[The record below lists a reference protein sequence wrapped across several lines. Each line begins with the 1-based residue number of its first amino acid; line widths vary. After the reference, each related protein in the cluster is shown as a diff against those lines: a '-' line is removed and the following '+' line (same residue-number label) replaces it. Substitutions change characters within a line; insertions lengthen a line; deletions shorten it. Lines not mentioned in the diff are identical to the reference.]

1 MDDNRNKILEI
12 LKLTLF
18 IQQEETK
25 QKYTEEVEATKRK
38 FTEEATKRKELDLL
52 LLHEQESR
60 KELKLEQVPA
70 STRNSRRRYS
80 SSRDFYKFE
89 VKKNI
94 RDFGIHFLLED
105 DNHFEK
111 KSLSD
116 EYNYY
121 ESRTLKMFDYSPES
135 IRTKDMTM
143 TTNQQS
149 KRIYLHKNTWIIFT
163 KLLIMDMDMGFY
175 QYTTLNLNYIG
186 NLLNER
192 YYIKRKLGR
201 NPTSNVY
208 FLEKNPNNIDKDDEK
223 HCAIKICTQTKYLF
237 YLNEI
242 KIIQDLKQLNVSNKF
257 HLFFEDIIYIHRQ
270 QISLY
275 YLKMN

>member
-1 MDDNRNKILEI
+1 MWEHIIEHHNGYLPLRIK
-12 LKLTLF
+12 
-18 IQQEETK
+18 
-25 QKYTEEVEATKRK
+25 A
-38 FTEEATKRKELDLL
+38 
-52 LLHEQESR
+52 
-60 KELKLEQVPA
+60 VPEGTIVA
-70 STRNSRRRYS
+70 TRNVLMTIGNTDPKYAALTT
-80 SSRDFYKFE
+80 FLEK
-89 VKKNI
+89 I
-94 RDFGIHFLLED
+94 R
-105 DNHFEK
+105 EK

-270 QISLY
+270 QVTFFLLIFFNFGTCS
-275 YLKMN
+275 KVTQ

>member
-1 MDDNRNKILEI
+1 MPFTGRFLSPGSIETAAAKGQILQYLQI
-12 LKLTLF
+12 
-18 IQQEETK
+18 
-25 QKYTEEVEATKRK
+25 
-38 FTEEATKRKELDLL
+38 
-52 LLHEQESR
+52 
-60 KELKLEQVPA
+60 
-70 STRNSRRRYS
+70 
-80 SSRDFYKFE
+80 
-89 VKKNI
+89 
-94 RDFGIHFLLED
+94 LLELQD
-105 DNHFEK
+105 RKKSYGFLANKQYLKFFYVEK

-270 QISLY
+270 Q
-275 YLKMN
+275 